1 MINIQHQDAQVDS
14 IGLQTN
20 KQTILGFEKVFDVL
34 CHIGTSPS
42 SKRRRKKPSHSG
54 SPWASDVQFVQS
66 AGSNESNE
74 SEVVRSG
81 GKNSLKAFGQRG
93 RRIEILALP

>member
-20 KQTILGFEKVFDVL
+20 KQYLDLKKSLMFFDVL
-34 CHIGTSPS
+34 CYIGTSPS

-81 GKNSLKAFGQRG
+81 GK
-93 RRIEILALP
+93 IV